1 MISQEEGNTTF
12 RIVAGED
19 GKLKILLPING
30 NSDRD
35 VGATKPQA
43 SPEKTV
49 PIPSVS
55 STKKSTKK
63 RPTAEKSID
72 HSLTKR
78 ANLRTAKRPK
88 YERPNTFVSDLDW
101 SLANCQASSSF
112 LQEQLMQ
119 QLPEEEQRV
128 VPFVS
133 NGYGYNDSLSIIRSR
148 MKKQFSG
155 LFLKKG
161 LTRTAFNQNQ
171 NFHSVNYKPSNSF
184 FKYFTQIEKSV
195 NTPNKE
201 EKSGIEIIKK
211 GTVETVG
218 SDNGEAKT
226 QMIGDKF
233 LCAGCQRP
241 EAKKYAK
248 SLCQT
253 CYKRQRKV
261 QEESNGKIEGSHEMK
276 PEVVFASPEVS
287 KEPAA
292 KEWTG
297 VCPYCNRSDVKHYA
311 KGKCM
316 ACYRKYRKGIN
327 KHSVASMNP
336 PILMLEGEG
345 IVVANMRNNN

>member
-1 MISQEEGNTTF
+1 MILQEEVNNTTF

-19 GKLKILLPING
+19 GKLRILLPTNG
-30 NSDRD
+30 D
-35 VGATKPQA
+35 VAVTKAQA
-43 SPEKTV
+43 SPEKTPLV
-49 PIPSVS
+49 SSIS
-55 STKKSTKK
+55 STKKTTKK
-63 RPTAEKSID
+63 RSKAEKSSN
-72 HSLTKR
+72 HSLSKR
-78 ANLRTAKRPK
+78 ANLRTAKQPK
-88 YERPNTFVSDLDW
+88 YERPSNFASDLDW

-112 LQEQLMQ
+112 LQEQLTQ
-119 QLPEEEQRV
+119 QLPQEEQKV
-128 VPFVS
+128 IPFVS
-133 NGYGYNDSLSIIRSR
+133 NGYGYNDSLSMIRSR

-161 LTRTAFNQNQ
+161 LTRAVFNQNQ
-171 NFHSVNYKPSNSF
+171 NFYSVNYKPSNSF
-184 FKYFTQIEKSV
+184 FRYFTQIEKSV
-195 NTPNKE
+195 NTSNKE

-218 SDNGEAKT
+218 SDTGEAKY
-226 QMIGDKF
+226 QVIGDKF

-248 SLCQT
+248 NLCQT

-261 QEESNGKIEGSHEMK
+261 QEESNEKAEESHEMK
-276 PEVVFASPEVS
+276 AEVVFASPEVS
-287 KEPAA
+287 KETVA

-327 KHSVASMNP
+327 KHAIASVTP
-336 PILMLEGEG
+336 PILMLGGER
-345 IVVANMRNNN
+345 IVVGNMKDNN